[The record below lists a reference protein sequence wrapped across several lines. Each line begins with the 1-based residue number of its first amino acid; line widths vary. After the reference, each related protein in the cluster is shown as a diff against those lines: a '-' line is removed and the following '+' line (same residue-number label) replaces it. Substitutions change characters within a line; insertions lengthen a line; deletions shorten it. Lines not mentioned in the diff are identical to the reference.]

1 MTLKILE
8 FKGFYGG
15 LELRGGVFK
24 ILGVE
29 FKNRKMRNLP
39 FKIHISRYRGPE
51 FARNEQTRPQ
61 DSGEQAE

>member
-1 MTLKILE
+1 MTLIFQGIKD
-8 FKGFYGG
+8 FGG
-15 LELRGGVFK
+15 ELGLRGRVFK

-29 FKNRKMRNLP
+29 LKNQKIRNLP